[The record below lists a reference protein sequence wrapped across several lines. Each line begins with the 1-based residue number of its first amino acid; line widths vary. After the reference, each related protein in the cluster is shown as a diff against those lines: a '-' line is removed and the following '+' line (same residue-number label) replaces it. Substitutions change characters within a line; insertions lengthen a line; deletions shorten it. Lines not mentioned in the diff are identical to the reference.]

1 MVIVNKRITQR
12 FFVEDENGRLMNPPS
27 GCLIDE
33 QIVENA
39 DSNLEYDFYL
49 VPQNATQ
56 GCVLPTHFYV
66 AFNDSPM
73 SKSALE

>member
-1 MVIVNKRITQR
+1 LKDAINETYNLAAKKPSITVVIVNKRITQR
-12 FFVEDENGRLMNPPS
+12 FFVEDESGRLVNPPS

-49 VPQNATQ
+49 VP
-56 GCVLPTHFYV
+56 
-66 AFNDSPM
+66 
-73 SKSALE
+73 